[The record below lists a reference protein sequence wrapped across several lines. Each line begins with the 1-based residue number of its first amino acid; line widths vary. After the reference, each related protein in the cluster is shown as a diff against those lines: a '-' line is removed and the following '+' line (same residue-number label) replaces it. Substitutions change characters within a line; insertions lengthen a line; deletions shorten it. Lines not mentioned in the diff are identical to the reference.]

1 MLAFI
6 IFALTLF
13 GILRRPFGFG
23 IWVYSSI
30 GAVATFALG
39 LVELRDLG
47 FIFSLIWDSALTLI
61 ALIVISYCLQAFGFF
76 EWLIFWVL
84 KICAVKYSVK
94 KAKTNSWHCED
105 LTCHTEGVVRSISKT
120 SNNRDSSLTAFAQN
134 DKEKDILLFV
144 KPQFTEFASEAKQPY
159 NNVDC
164 HDLTASNLAMTKNAN
179 SKIFDEIVL
188 ERESANEAHLGVR
201 CNEADLRS
209 SAISQ
214 KAEFAIN
221 TRKAFILLTLCC
233 ALTSAVLANDG
244 AILIFTPLVLGLF
257 LRARNATNPQIIAF
271 LFATAF
277 MCDISSNALT
287 ISNLT
292 NIITAR
298 FYHIGFGDF
307 ARAMLLPNLFGII
320 SAIALFLVVFRTS
333 LNVPLLFRTSL
344 KPKLSNK
351 LFALHC
357 ACLCVFVAS
366 FFLSTHFS
374 LPLSVNCGIYAGILL
389 FTLWRKSHSK
399 AKSTLKNAPFG
410 IIIFVFGLFVV
421 VSALT
426 KTELQLTFD
435 VFLSG
440 LSHDAISSTFG
451 VSVASAIG
459 SSIFNNLPMVLFGNL
474 TIHEMFPPFPFAH
487 FFGEKPHLFTLS
499 LASIDFGIN
508 TNLKQTLVYA
518 HLLGCNI
525 GSKLTP
531 IGSLCTLLWL
541 SLLAKSSIF
550 SQRGIT
556 FGFWRYCKYALI
568 FTPFVLC
575 CACAGLWLGA

>member
-1 MLAFI
+1 MLPLV
-6 IFALTLF
+6 IFAITLF
-13 GILRRPFGFG
+13 GILVRPFGFR

-30 GAVATFALG
+30 GAVATLALG

-47 FIFSLIWDSALTLI
+47 FIFALIWDSALTLI
-61 ALIVISYCLQAFGFF
+61 ALIVISYALQSLGFF

-94 KAKTNSWHCED
+94 KAKSNADFKIS
-105 LTCHTEGVVRSISKT
+105 HTKSQKSSTDSTPQSHESSSIS
-120 SNNRDSSLTAFAQN
+120 
-134 DKEKDILLFV
+134 
-144 KPQFTEFASEAKQPY
+144 Y
-159 NNVDC
+159 DC
-164 HDLTASNLAMTKNAN
+164 HDLTASNLATTKNAN

-188 ERESANEAHLGVR
+188 ERESANKAHLGVR
-201 CNEADLRS
+201 CNEADLSS
-209 SAISQ
+209 SATSQ
-214 KAEFAIN
+214 KGEFATIN

-277 MCDISSNALT
+277 MCDISSNPLI

-292 NIITAR
+292 NIITAN

-307 ARAMLLPNLFGII
+307 ARTMFVPNAFASIG
-320 SAIALFLVVFRTS
+320 AIALFLAVFRAPLS
-333 LNVPLLFRTSL
+333 APLLFRAPL

-357 ACLCVFVAS
+357 ACICVFVAS
-366 FFLSTHFS
+366 FFLSAHFA

-389 FTLWRKSHSK
+389 FVLWRKSHSK

-410 IIIFVFGLFVV
+410 IIVFVFGLFVV
-421 VSALT
+421 VFALT
-426 KTELQLTFD
+426 KGEFGLAFK

-440 LSHDAISSTFG
+440 LTHDKVSNIFG
-451 VSVASAIG
+451 VSATSAIG
-459 SSIFNNLPMVLFGNL
+459 ASIFNNLPMVLFGNL
-474 TIHEMFPPFPFAH
+474 TIHGMFAPFPFAYY
-487 FFGEKPHLFTLS
+487 FGTPADFLG
-499 LASIDFGIN
+499 LASLDAFVDKDI
-508 TNLKQTLVYA
+508 KQNLVYA

-541 SLLAKSSIF
+541 SLIAKNSLL
-550 SQRGIT
+550 SQRGIN
-556 FGFWRYCKYALI
+556 FGFWRYFKYALI
-568 FTPFVLC
+568 FTPPTLFF
-575 CACAGLWLGA
+575 ACAGLWISI

>member
-1 MLAFI
+1 MLPLI

-13 GILRRPFGFG
+13 CILRRPFGFG

-61 ALIVISYCLQAFGFF
+61 ALIVISFCLQAFGFF

-94 KAKTNSWHCED
+94 NAK
-105 LTCHTEGVVRSISKT
+105 SIA
-120 SNNRDSSLTAFAQN
+120 DST
-134 DKEKDILLFV
+134 
-144 KPQFTEFASEAKQPY
+144 PQSHESTLDSRLDSHA
-159 NNVDC
+159 
-164 HDLTASNLAMTKNAN
+164 NLH
-179 SKIFDEIVL
+179 I
-188 ERESANEAHLGVR
+188 H
-201 CNEADLRS
+201 
-209 SAISQ
+209 
-214 KAEFAIN
+214 
-221 TRKAFILLTLCC
+221 TRKMFIALCVFC

-307 ARAMLLPNLFGII
+307 ARIMLLPNLFGIL
-320 SAIALFLVVFRTS
+320 SAIALFLVVFRA
-333 LNVPLLFRTSL
+333 PLSTKIYFRTPL

-426 KTELQLTFD
+426 KTELQLAFD

-541 SLLAKSSIF
+541 SLIAKNSLLAQK
-550 SQRGIT
+550 GVD

-568 FTPFVLC
+568 FTPFTLL
-575 CACAGLWLGA
+575 CACAGLWLSTYLL

>member
-1 MLAFI
+1 MLPLV

-13 GILRRPFGFG
+13 CILRRPFGFG

-61 ALIVISYCLQAFGFF
+61 ALIVISFCLQAFGFF

-84 KICAVKYSVK
+84 KICAVKN
-94 KAKTNSWHCED
+94 AKSST
-105 LTCHTEGVVRSISKT
+105 
-120 SNNRDSSLTAFAQN
+120 DST
-134 DKEKDILLFV
+134 
-144 KPQFTEFASEAKQPY
+144 PQS
-159 NNVDC
+159 
-164 HDLTASNLAMTKNAN
+164 H
-179 SKIFDEIVL
+179 
-188 ERESANEAHLGVR
+188 ESALDSR
-201 CNEADLRS
+201 LDSYL
-209 SAISQ
+209 
-214 KAEFAIN
+214 AIN
-221 TRKAFILLTLCC
+221 TRKAFILLILCC

-244 AILIFTPLVLGLF
+244 AILIFTPLVLGVF

-277 MCDISSNALT
+277 MCDISSNALI

-292 NIITAR
+292 NIITAN

-307 ARAMLLPNLFGII
+307 ARTMLLPNAFATLG
-320 SAIALFLVVFRTS
+320 ATLLFLAVFRTS
-333 LNVPLLFRTSL
+333 LSVPLLFRTPL

-357 ACLCVFVAS
+357 ACICVFVAS

-389 FTLWRKSHSK
+389 FILWRKSHSK

-421 VSALT
+421 VFGLT
-426 KTELQLTFD
+426 KTNIQPFFVAIL
-435 VFLSG
+435 
-440 LSHDAISSTFG
+440 HAISPDKWSAIFG
-451 VSVASAIG
+451 ASALSAFG
-459 SSIFNNLPMVLFGNL
+459 ASVFNNLPMVLFGNL
-474 TIHEMFPPFPFAH
+474 MIDELFEHLVFLRHLPQDDVFMFDFANSN
-487 FFGEKPHLFTLS
+487 FFVDK
-499 LASIDFGIN
+499 
-508 TNLKQTLVYA
+508 NLKRNLVYA

-541 SLLAKSSIF
+541 SLLAKNSLL
-550 SQRGIT
+550 SQKGIN

-575 CACAGLWLGA
+575 CACAGLLVAH

>member
-13 GILRRPFGFG
+13 CILRRPFGFG

-47 FIFSLIWDSALTLI
+47 FIFLLIWDSALTLI

-105 LTCHTEGVVRSISKT
+105 LTCHTEGIARSISKT

-134 DKEKDILLFV
+134 DKEKDILLA
-144 KPQFTEFASEAKQPY
+144 Q
-159 NNVDC
+159 ND
-164 HDLTASNLAMTKNAN
+164 NA
-179 SKIFDEIVL
+179 
-188 ERESANEAHLGVR
+188 GV
-201 CNEADLRS
+201 
-209 SAISQ
+209 Q
-214 KAEFAIN
+214 KGEFAIN
-221 TRKAFILLTLCC
+221 TRKAFILLILCC
-233 ALTSAVLANDG
+233 VLTSAVLANDG
-244 AILIFTPLVLGLF
+244 AILIFTPLVLGVF
-257 LRARNATNPQIIAF
+257 LRSRNATNLQLIAF

-277 MCDISSNALT
+277 MCDISSNALI

-307 ARAMLLPNLFGII
+307 ARAMLLPNLFGIL
-320 SAIALFLVVFRTS
+320 SAIALFLVVFRA
-333 LNVPLLFRTSL
+333 PLSAKIYFRTPL

-366 FFLSTHFS
+366 FFLSTHFA

-508 TNLKQTLVYA
+508 TNLKQNLVYA

-541 SLLAKSSIF
+541 SLLAKSSIL

-568 FTPFVLC
+568 FTPFTLC
-575 CACAGLWLGA
+575 CACAGLWLSA

>member
-1 MLAFI
+1 MLPLV

-13 GILRRPFGFG
+13 CILRRPFGFG

-39 LVELRDLG
+39 LVELRDLL
-47 FIFSLIWDSALTLI
+47 FIFLLIWDSALTLI
-61 ALIVISYCLQAFGFF
+61 ALIVISFCLQAFGFF

-94 KAKTNSWHCED
+94 NAKSSVD
-105 LTCHTEGVVRSISKT
+105 
-120 SNNRDSSLTAFAQN
+120 SNADSDAQSH
-134 DKEKDILLFV
+134 E
-144 KPQFTEFASEAKQPY
+144 
-159 NNVDC
+159 
-164 HDLTASNLAMTKNAN
+164 SNLDSRLDSHAN
-179 SKIFDEIVL
+179 LHI
-188 ERESANEAHLGVR
+188 H
-201 CNEADLRS
+201 
-209 SAISQ
+209 
-214 KAEFAIN
+214 
-221 TRKAFILLTLCC
+221 TRKMFIALCVFCAF
-233 ALTSAVLANDG
+233 TSAVLANDG

-292 NIITAR
+292 NIITAH
-298 FYHIGFGDF
+298 FHYIGFGNF
-307 ARAMLLPNLFGII
+307 ARTMLLPNFFGIL
-320 SAIALFLVVFRTS
+320 SAIALFLVVFRT
-333 LNVPLLFRTSL
+333 PLSAKICFRTPL

-366 FFLSTHFS
+366 FFFSTHFS

-410 IIIFVFGLFVV
+410 IIVFVFGLFVV
-421 VSALT
+421 VFGLT
-426 KTELQLTFD
+426 KTDIQPFFVAIL
-435 VFLSG
+435 
-440 LSHDAISSTFG
+440 HAISPDKWSAIFG
-451 VSVASAIG
+451 ASALSAFG
-459 SSIFNNLPMVLFGNL
+459 ASVFNNLPMVLFGNL
-474 TIHEMFPPFPFAH
+474 AINELFAPLVA
-487 FFGEKPHLFTLS
+487 FGDLPQTDFFTLDLTNS
-499 LASIDFGIN
+499 TFVADK
-508 TNLKQTLVYA
+508 NLKQNLVYA

-541 SLLAKSSIF
+541 SLIAKNSLL
-550 SQRGIT
+550 SQRGVD

-575 CACAGLWLGA
+575 CACAGLWISA

>member
-1 MLAFI
+1 MLPLI

-13 GILRRPFGFG
+13 SILRTPFGFG

-61 ALIVISYCLQAFGFF
+61 ALIVISYALQGLGFF
-76 EWLIFWVL
+76 EWLIFWAL
-84 KICAVKYSVK
+84 KICAIKN
-94 KAKTNSWHCED
+94 AKS
-105 LTCHTEGVVRSISKT
+105 SA
-120 SNNRDSSLTAFAQN
+120 DSRLQSH
-134 DKEKDILLFV
+134 E
-144 KPQFTEFASEAKQPY
+144 
-159 NNVDC
+159 
-164 HDLTASNLAMTKNAN
+164 SNLD
-179 SKIFDEIVL
+179 SRLDSYLV
-188 ERESANEAHLGVR
+188 
-201 CNEADLRS
+201 
-209 SAISQ
+209 
-214 KAEFAIN
+214 IN
-221 TRKAFILLTLCC
+221 TRKAFIFLCIFG

-244 AILIFTPLVLGLF
+244 AVLVLTPLVLGLF
-257 LRARNATNPQIIAF
+257 LRARNATNLQLIAF

-277 MCDISSNALT
+277 MCDISSNALI

-307 ARAMLLPNLFGII
+307 ARTMFVPNTFAVLG
-320 SAIALFLVVFRTS
+320 ATLLFLAVFRTS
-333 LNVPLLFRTSL
+333 LSVPLLFRTPL

-366 FFLSTHFS
+366 FFLSTHFA

-421 VSALT
+421 VFALSKGEFQPLFVSLLNT
-426 KTELQLTFD
+426 
-435 VFLSG
+435 
-440 LSHDAISSTFG
+440 LSHDKF
-451 VSVASAIG
+451 
-459 SSIFNNLPMVLFGNL
+459 SSIFGTGVISALGASVFNNLPMVLFGNL
-474 TIHEMFPPFPFAH
+474 AINELFAPLVA
-487 FFGEKPHLFTLS
+487 FGDLPQTDFFTLDLTNS
-499 LASIDFGIN
+499 TFVVDK
-508 TNLKQTLVYA
+508 NLKQTLVYA

-541 SLLAKSSIF
+541 SLIAKNSIL

-556 FGFWRYCKYALI
+556 FGFWRYCKYAFI
-568 FTPFVLC
+568 FTPFVLL
-575 CACAGLWLGA
+575 CACFRLWLSA